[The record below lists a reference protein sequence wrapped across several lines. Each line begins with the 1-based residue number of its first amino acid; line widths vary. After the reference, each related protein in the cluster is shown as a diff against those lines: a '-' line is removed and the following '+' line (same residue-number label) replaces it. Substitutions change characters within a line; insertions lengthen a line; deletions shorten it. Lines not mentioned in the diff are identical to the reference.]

1 MISFLLQSCT
11 VLAADQ
17 AVANR
22 YATQPIGD
30 FVIAL
35 NGAADATLLWE
46 VPPSVVGSD
55 ALDLISGTKHCGIGT
70 TLPIGASTAVVLRRI
85 QCS

>member
-17 AVANR
+17 AVARR

-70 TLPIGASTAVVLRRI
+70 TLPIGASTAVVLLRI

>member
-1 MISFLLQSCT
+1 MVTVPFQSCT

-17 AVANR
+17 IFACR

-35 NGAADATLLWE
+35 NGAAATLMWE
-46 VPPSVVGSD
+46 VPPTVVGSD
-55 ALDLISGTKHCGIGT
+55 ALDLISGTKHCGVGA
-70 TLPIGASTAVVLRRI
+70 TLPIGALTAVVLRRI
-85 QCS
+85 TC